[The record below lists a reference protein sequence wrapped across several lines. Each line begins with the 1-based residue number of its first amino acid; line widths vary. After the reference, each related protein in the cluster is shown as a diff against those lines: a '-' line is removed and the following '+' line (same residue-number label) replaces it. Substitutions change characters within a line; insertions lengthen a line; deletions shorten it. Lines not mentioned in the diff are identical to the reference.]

1 MFSKIVGYKI
11 NILLYPSNEQPKN
24 KIKETILKIKRY
36 PNWKGRSKILTIWKE
51 TWYCIKIVLKT
62 TKNLLKLINEFSKI
76 IKYKINIQ
84 KFVVFL
90 YNSQKDKKIIQ
101 FIIVSKIKI
110 LSNIFSQDVKRHVQW
125 KL

>member
-24 KIKETILKIKRY
+24 KIKETILKIKMY

>member
-110 LSNIFSQDVKRHVQW
+110 IRNIFIQDVKRHVQW

>member
-110 LSNIFSQDVKRHVQW
+110 LSNIFSQDVKRHVQR